1 LYRQDSSFVEASRAL
16 FDLTQE
22 LRQESASQKK
32 DICSIQEE
40 IVSLKKEHKE
50 EIVSLKKEHKEE
62 IVSLKKE
69 HKEEIASAIASVKKE
84 HKEEIASLKI
94 VMDSLSE
101 AVSALTFLHKKE
113 LK

>member
-1 LYRQDSSFVEASRAL
+1 LYCQDSSFVEASRAL

-40 IVSLKKEHKE
+40 IVSLKKKHKE
-50 EIVSLKKEHKEE
+50 EIVS
-62 IVSLKKE
+62 VTKE
-69 HKEEIASAIASVKKE
+69 HKEEIASAIASLKKE

-94 VMDSLSE
+94 VMNSLSE